1 MMNRIQKFPT
11 SQKIEDVEKYM
22 DTMIKFAFKC
32 VHKDRLSNSHIVYY
46 PSYYLY
52 RSDMNPLTD
61 NNHID
66 NYKLV
71 QVIVRKITNNST
83 LITVKQEGMWDSDW
97 RGPKV
102 STVFNR
108 VVDMIKASI
117 DKYFEQGINI
127 HN

>member
-11 SQKIEDVEKYM
+11 SQKVEDVEKYM
-22 DTMIKFAFKC
+22 DTMIKFAFKR
-32 VHKDRLSNSHIVYY
+32 VHKDRLNDSHIIYY

-52 RSDMNPLTD
+52 RRNLDPLAD

-71 QVIVRKITNNST
+71 QVIVRKITNSST
-83 LITVKQEGMWDSDW
+83 LITVKQEAMCDNDW
-97 RGPKV
+97 REPQI
-102 STVFNR
+102 STVYNR